1 MLNERLS
8 VIPWETCAAEIAN
21 RINDLPLAIGNIV
34 SDFEIIDLITP
45 NRLKLGRNND
55 KSPSGC
61 VKITS
66 DSFEENSRNK
76 PKHIQQHG
84 SKTGS
89 FHTYQTSS
97 INKGGLG
104 QNVI

>member
-8 VIPWETCAAEIAN
+8 VIQWETYGAEIAN
-21 RINDLPLAIGNIV
+21 KINDLPLAIGNIL

-66 DSFEENSRNK
+66 DSKKILETNRNIINNMVRK
-76 PKHIQQHG
+76 LAPFTRTKQHP
-84 SKTGS
+84 STK
-89 FHTYQTSS
+89 
-97 INKGGLG
+97 
-104 QNVI
+104 VV

>member
-1 MLNERLS
+1 MLNERLP
-8 VIPWETCAAEIAN
+8 VIQWETCAAEIAN

-61 VKITS
+61 VKKKITQLLY
-66 DSFEENSRNK
+66 SFKTFQS
-76 PKHIQQHG
+76 QQFYF
-84 SKTGS
+84 TE
-89 FHTYQTSS
+89 T
-97 INKGGLG
+97 
-104 QNVI
+104 

>member
-8 VIPWETCAAEIAN
+8 VIPWETSAAEIAN

-55 KSPSGC
+55 KGPSGC
-61 VKITS
+61 VKKKKNYSIT
-66 DSFEENSRNK
+66 
-76 PKHIQQHG
+76 
-84 SKTGS
+84 
-89 FHTYQTSS
+89 
-97 INKGGLG
+97 L
-104 QNVI
+104 